1 MHELRPSWTSL
12 TKGDIL
18 NYCYRRGSIKLSDVF
33 LMAGWVY
40 VQDLWCSALEL
51 RLARLVAALLHCRQQ
66 NPTQNMNLA
75 M

>member
-40 VQDLWCSALEL
+40 VQDLWWSALEL
-51 RLARLVAALLHCRQQ
+51 RDLLLLCCTAGSRTG
-66 NPTQNMNLA
+66 PRT
-75 M
+75 